1 MITQATS
8 YHKQADKFVHAY
20 FENNAASSIYYSYR
34 FISQLAK
41 EAKKIAKAN
50 SLTGMDYQSVIV
62 AVWFRY
68 VGVTNIAL
76 GRTEEMNQILT
87 RFFIESDYPL
97 EERIKVEKAI
107 NFIVSGAEAATIFE
121 QIISDAIYSQL
132 ANNDILENILLLQ
145 QETNRLNGNS
155 KEELDFD
162 TFFLNIF
169 IKTRYYTGYAIE
181 NYAVQKQKNF
191 QLLEKRID
199 KLKETEKKN
208 AKDNY
213 KTDGALLLNNKE
225 TEDFFKLAFRN
236 YNHLISVA
244 DSKAS
249 LLINV
254 NSIIIS
260 IMLAFVLS
268 RIEKNMFLLWPAI
281 MLLSVCTI
289 TILLSILAS
298 RPQQTSCA
306 SDKQS
311 NCYQK
316 FFFGSFDL
324 IDKNFTKVNWEEYF
338 IQLNDLFSQPREN
351 VYIEVYKESFNV
363 RKVLSRKFNYLS
375 IAYWVFLAGLTLSIV
390 AFIISIYSKTIT
402 L

>member
-8 YHKQADKFVHAY
+8 YHKQADKFVQTY
-20 FENNAASSIYYSYR
+20 FENNAADSIYYSYR

-50 SLTGMDYQSVIV
+50 SLTGMDYQGIIV

-76 GRTEEMNQILT
+76 GRTVEMNQILT
-87 RFFIESDYPL
+87 LFFTESDYPL
-97 EERIKVEKAI
+97 EERIRIEKVI
-107 NFIVSGAEAATIFE
+107 DFIVSGAEAATIFE
-121 QIISDAIYSQL
+121 QIVSDAIYSQL
-132 ANNDILENILLLQ
+132 ASNDILENILLLQ
-145 QETNRLNGNS
+145 QETNRLNGNN

-162 TFFLNIF
+162 KFFLKLF
-169 IKTRYYTGYAIE
+169 IKTRYYTDYAIE

-191 QLLEKRID
+191 QLLEKRVA
-199 KLKETEKKN
+199 KLKETEIRKIKE
-208 AKDNY
+208 NY
-213 KTDGALLLNNKE
+213 KVEGTLLLNNKE

-260 IMLAFVLS
+260 VMLAFVLG
-268 RIEKNMFLLWPAI
+268 RIERNMFLLWPAV

-298 RPQQTSCA
+298 RPQRTSFTG
-306 SDKQS
+306 DKQS
-311 NCYQK
+311 NCCQK

-324 IDKNFTKVNWEEYF
+324 IDKNFTKVNWDEYLK
-338 IQLNDLFSQPREN
+338 QLNDLFSQPREI
-351 VYIEVYKESFNV
+351 VYVEVYKESYNV

-375 IAYWVFLAGLTLSIV
+375 IAYWVFLAGLILSII
-390 AFIISIYSKTIT
+390 AFVISIYSKTIT
-402 L
+402 V